1 MLSDS
6 ALLHELKAAS
16 VNHCLSFEQVCDEWI
31 EKYNIKNGNFDNI
44 STCKY
49 NVPFLII

>member
-31 EKYNIKNGNFDNI
+31 EKYNIKMEI
-44 STCKY
+44 
-49 NVPFLII
+49 LIIYQRVNIMFRS